1 MLCDDLGGGREAQE
15 GGDLR
20 LHVADSRCCMAETD
34 ATLRSND
41 TPIKKIKS
49 SKLAINQS
57 ESMICTKKKFFLVK
71 S

>member
-41 TPIKKIKS
+41 TPIKKNKILKISNKS
-49 SKLAINQS
+49 K
-57 ESMICTKKKFFLVK
+57 
-71 S
+71 